1 MTITFEAS
9 RSANFFWYYR
19 CILSVNPINQLKW
32 PLDQYSLF
40 QGRDEHSCYK
50 CVRIVRILPFLNVF
64 DATIDT
70 RSSLLGCFK
79 SHLIGKMRSQTIW
92 ANSRPDANGSVGMS
106 DGICADRCLLVCPL
120 LSPQVSLTVLT
131 SIDRYL
137 VACVGSLP
145 RCHHRKGQSPGRI

>member
-1 MTITFEAS
+1 MTITLEAS

-19 CILSVNPINQLKW
+19 CILCVNPINQLKW
-32 PLDQYSLF
+32 PLNQYSLF

-79 SHLIGKMRSQTIW
+79 SHLIGQMRSQTIW

-106 DGICADRCLLVCPL
+106 DGICADRCLLVCPFYHL
-120 LSPQVSLTVLT
+120 K
-131 SIDRYL
+131 YY
-137 VACVGSLP
+137 
-145 RCHHRKGQSPGRI
+145 